1 MKKTMKNTLILILFL
16 SNYLVYSQS
25 YSAFEIEF
33 NGKVFFDSEKDSL
46 GYSKYYE
53 KWDSE
58 ITDRLLTAEKQ
69 VVLVNKDSILIEEFP
84 KIIGP
89 SKTIFI
95 RNKDKNDR
103 LDLGSGKKTKW
114 NNPYIT
120 AKYRRLKNY
129 KRIPKEDKTILNEQ
143 CEAWISESKNGWNK
157 IWISKKRLD
166 NCQLEYPDLIVNG
179 FLVLKR
185 TKHINGSRNVDF
197 EAKSIKG
204 INKLD
209 FKNVLDKHL
218 EIDIK
223 TKYLPINENLKLSNK
238 PIKVGDKIDNYAFR
252 NVFEN
257 DLIRLYDI
265 TKQKKYTIVE
275 FWGTWCVPCLLANEK
290 IKELKRIYEDKLSI
304 FSINAYDRNISKLKK
319 MIAKK
324 QMDWTHG
331 YSTEKLLKVFNRK
344 DSYPRLVILNNEN
357 EVLFM
362 GNPQVDLDKIK
373 EVLNK

>member
-1 MKKTMKNTLILILFL
+1 MKNILLLILTLL
-16 SNYLVYSQS
+16 NYFVYSQNN
-25 YSAFEIEF
+25 SAYEIEF
-33 NGKVFFDSEKDSL
+33 NGKVFFDSEQDSL
-46 GYSKYYE
+46 RYSKYYE
-53 KWDSE
+53 KLGNE
-58 ITDRLLTAEKQ
+58 ITDRILTAEKQ
-69 VVLVNKDSILIEEFP
+69 IVIINKDSIIIEEFP

-95 RNKDKNDR
+95 RNKDRNDR
-103 LDLGSGKKTKW
+103 LDLDSGKKIKW
-114 NNPYIT
+114 NNPHIT
-120 AKYRRLKNY
+120 AKYRRLRNY

-157 IWISKKRLD
+157 IWISKKRLE

-185 TKHINGSRNVDF
+185 TKYVNGSRIIDF
-197 EAKSIKG
+197 EAKSIKK
-204 INKLD
+204 INTTN
-209 FKNVLDKHL
+209 FKDILEKHL

-223 TKYLPINENLKLSNK
+223 TKYSPIDENQNLSNK
-238 PIKVGDKIDNYAFR
+238 PIKVGNQVENFAFR

-257 DLIRLYDI
+257 DLIKLYDI

-290 IKELKRIYEDKLSI
+290 IKELKKTYQDKLSI

-344 DSYPRLVILNNEN
+344 DTYPRLVILNNEN

-362 GNPQVDLDKIK
+362 GNPQVDFDKIK
-373 EVLNK
+373 EILNK